1 MIARQREKRANSVKA
16 IGVNRVK
23 IQDGRANRDRPGR
36 GRVTVQIHGL
46 WRVNRVNRAN
56 QGCGR
61 ENRVCP

>member
-36 GRVTVQIHGL
+36 GRVTVQIQAVACKPCKPCKSRL
-46 WRVNRVNRAN
+46 W
-56 QGCGR
+56 
-61 ENRVCP
+61 P